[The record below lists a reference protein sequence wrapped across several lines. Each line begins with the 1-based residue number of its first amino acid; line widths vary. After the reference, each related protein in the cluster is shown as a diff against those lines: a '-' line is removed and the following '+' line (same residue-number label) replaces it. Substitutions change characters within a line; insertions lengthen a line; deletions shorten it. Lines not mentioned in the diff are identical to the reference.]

1 LSNRVAPSILSSDHP
16 DAGKE
21 TKAMQD
27 LKGKVAFITGGAS
40 GIGLAMA
47 RVFGRE
53 GMSVMLADIEPTAL
67 EAAVEDLRAS
77 QVRAEGVVADV
88 TRRDSLADAALETLT
103 RFGTVHVVC
112 NNAGVL
118 SGGAFGEI
126 PERDWSWLVDVNQLG
141 VVHGMEI
148 FAPLIISHGEGG
160 HFVNTASMA
169 GMVGVP
175 GMEPYCATKFAV
187 VAMSEGWA
195 PQMAAHGIGVS
206 VLCPGFVKTRIH
218 ESRRNRP
225 DTYGAGAETTAF
237 DGQMTEPVLTGIDV
251 HLVAERVL
259 EAVLD
264 NDFYVFTH
272 PEMRSAVEQRFAAIL
287 AAFDK
292 AAASPALAGARPAPI
307 VDVATVALGPD

>member
-1 LSNRVAPSILSSDHP
+1 
-16 DAGKE
+16 
-21 TKAMQD
+21 
-27 LKGKVAFITGGAS
+27 
-40 GIGLAMA
+40 
-47 RVFGRE
+47 
-53 GMSVMLADIEPTAL
+53 MSVMLADIESTAL
-67 EAAVEDLRAS
+67 DMAVEDLRSS

-88 TRRDSLADAALETLT
+88 TSRHSLRAAALRTVAA
-103 RFGTVHVVC
+103 FGKIHVVC

-118 SGGAFGEI
+118 SGGAFGEV

-141 VVHGMEI
+141 VVYGMEV

-218 ESRRNRP
+218 ESRRNQQNP
-225 DTYGAGAETTAF
+225 SGAGAGATAF
-237 DGQMTEPVLTGIDV
+237 DGQMAQPVLTGLDV
-251 HLVAERVL
+251 QVVAERVL

-264 NDFYVFTH
+264 DDFYIFTH
-272 PEMRSAVEQRFAAIL
+272 PELRPAVEQRFAAIL

-292 AAASPALAGARPAPI
+292 AGASPALAGVRRTPI
-307 VDVATVALGPD
+307 PDVGTVALGQD